1 MKRFIVCYIFL
12 SFLALLVPREWIHA
26 CEHYHA
32 HELHDDFDSE
42 NVEGD
47 CFACDYDLD
56 VVEKGAEAL
65 AFNSTTNSALIPG
78 VLLEGPKDKDFVAFL
93 QRGPPMI

>member
-1 MKRFIVCYIFL
+1 M
-12 SFLALLVPREWIHA
+12 ALLVPREWLHS
-26 CEHYHA
+26 CEHEHA

-42 NVEGD
+42 NLEGD

-56 VVEKGAEAL
+56 VVENGPEAL
-65 AFNSTTNSALIPG
+65 AINLPFNPTLISS
-78 VLLEGPKDKDFVAFL
+78 VLPEETMDKDFVAFL